1 MIIVQKNFFKK
12 KMRYNQCIFL
22 IIFFVHQTISS
33 YIWWSSSNDIW
44 WISRIKCGLYAEFS
58 NYLGENSIRSG
69 FIENHQIDRDA
80 ITVSHVYLITRKSM
94 HCSRCEL
101 ERPDINSCNVIA
113 IDMEDIHCLY
123 WKLKIIEY
131 THQNKRIT
139 MQS

>member
-1 MIIVQKNFFKK
+1 
-12 KMRYNQCIFL
+12 MRYNQCIFL

-33 YIWWSSSNDIW
+33 YIRNCAHKMQI
-44 WISRIKCGLYAEFS
+44 ICGILCRKCELYAEFS
-58 NYLGENSIRSG
+58 YHLGENSIRSG
-69 FIENHQIDRDA
+69 FIENQQIDGDA
-80 ITVSHVYLITRKSM
+80 ITVSHVYLISRKSM

-101 ERPDINSCNVIA
+101 EGPDIHSCNVIA

-131 THQNKRIT
+131 THQNKRMT